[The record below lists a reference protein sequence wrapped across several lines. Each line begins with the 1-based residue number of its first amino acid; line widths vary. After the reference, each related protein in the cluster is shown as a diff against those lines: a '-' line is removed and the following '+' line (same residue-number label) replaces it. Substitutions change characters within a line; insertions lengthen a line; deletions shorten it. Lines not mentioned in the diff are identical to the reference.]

1 MAVLK
6 RQLAVEVFPSFPK
19 GESVNDPEESGNKRV
34 LKKKRKLSSREE
46 PLSSEPEKATASKSR
61 ALRKIKCSES
71 YLRKLY

>member
-34 LKKKRKLSSREE
+34 PKEKEE
-46 PLSSEPEKATASKSR
+46 ILFQDGATQQGA
-61 ALRKIKCSES
+61 
-71 YLRKLY
+71 

>member
-34 LKKKRKLSSREE
+34 PEKKEEKFFSKGKPLCSGPGDAATSKSSGSKRKKTL
-46 PLSSEPEKATASKSR
+46 
-61 ALRKIKCSES
+61 
-71 YLRKLY
+71 